1 MAGYYI
7 PLVGTPQIG
16 DSGGGGSGLPAVTA
30 ADNGDV
36 LTVVNGAWDKAAP
49 SGGGVL
55 AVHDV
60 DGTLDKTWQEIADA
74 VATTGA
80 AIVYG
85 TGEHVVGAATV
96 ISCIENLLS
105 GTFFVNIVNGVTGN
119 SVTYEASTATGYPQF
134 DSN

>member
-16 DSGGGGSGLPAVTA
+16 EGGGGGGSDLPAVTA

-55 AVHDV
+55 VVHDAN
-60 DGTLDKTWQEIADA
+60 GTLDKTWQEIYDA
-74 VATTGA
+74 GFSTLRTGQDQYIQLAAVIDDGDYIVSYWTFGLSNPLVYVASA
-80 AIVYG
+80 PNDYPA
-85 TGEHVVGAATV
+85 
-96 ISCIENLLS
+96 LS
-105 GTFFVNIVNGVTGN
+105 T
-119 SVTYEASTATGYPQF
+119 
-134 DSN
+134 

>member
-36 LTVVNGAWDKAAP
+36 LTVVNGAWDKATP

-55 AVHDV
+55 VVNVNNGA
-60 DGTLDKTWQEIADA
+60 LDKTWQEIHDA
-74 VATTGA
+74 GFAVTFGDGISGGYMICVAIYAEEGEYGVSFWTFGA
-80 AIVYG
+80 S
-85 TGEHVVGAATV
+85 EPM
-96 ISCIENLLS
+96 L
-105 GTFFVNIVNGVTGN
+105 FV
-119 SVTYEASTATGYPQF
+119 ASSATGYPQIGIV
-134 DSN
+134 